1 MSRIPYTVI
10 GTGSTGNAVL
20 INHNILIDCGVPF
33 KKIAPYLRQI
43 QIIMLTHIHGDHFNA
58 ATLRRI
64 AEDRPTVR
72 FAACSWL
79 LTDLINAGIPAKN
92 IDLLQCGKFYDYG
105 AFQVI
110 PVQLTHNV
118 PNCGYKLFFAGGKAF
133 YATDT
138 NNLNGITAKGYD
150 LYLIECNYE
159 DQEIHERIKEK
170 EEEMLY

>member
-79 LTDLINAGIPAKN
+79 LTDLINAGITAKN
-92 IDLLQCGKFYDYG
+92 F
-105 AFQVI
+105 
-110 PVQLTHNV
+110 T
-118 PNCGYKLFFAGGKAF
+118 
-133 YATDT
+133 
-138 NNLNGITAKGYD
+138 ITVHFRSYR
-150 LYLIECNYE
+150 CN
-159 DQEIHERIKEK
+159 
-170 EEEMLY
+170 